1 MSLMGNK
8 LEEHQAES
16 DPEGYLPA
24 LKQLSM
30 DSKAESE
37 TALSFSALEDPASE
51 QKLFLSSS
59 HSQTEG
65 GAPILVQLL
74 EFKTDLQD
82 VVEELHIRRDA
93 ETRFEDEI
101 SKLALEKQELE
112 WEKESLQHKI
122 ETMTKQHTASL
133 DSVKKRF
140 QVKLQHTEEE
150 KGKYQVSAE
159 LKDKEINNLKEELKS
174 LQLLKYNLEKKS
186 SELEQKLA
194 LQSRAKDSHLKQ
206 LAEVEKRFSALSRQ
220 CAMVKQAHDKL
231 VQNVDEAMKI
241 NNKLTSAREK
251 QEGIIDS
258 LKKELEEVCNK
269 LIKEKMNSVRHEKI
283 QSRLGREQHIQ
294 ELQQKLHME
303 SEINKKLR
311 EENVAERAE
320 KQKLM
325 RSLQHNQQLLL
336 SQTQTVRRIEQE
348 LESQTGM
355 FKALKQER
363 EVMRENRK
371 TMEDKVAEL
380 TESYA
385 ASKMNWDK
393 ERETLLTQIKNEQ
406 SDFQT
411 LKEACEGFE
420 LKCADLILQASCQ
433 AQQAGKPPMK
443 DNSQSPLVVTQ
454 LSPFS
459 SVLERFRAEETAKEP
474 ESSSQLPD
482 LDSLQCA
489 ASSQAKIQDCLKD
502 TGTASKLAATGANGG
517 QDEVNHQQEI
527 IKQLSYFTSSVPD
540 NSEKNT
546 ETAGTSDLIGLD
558 QGFLSKSTCVST
570 SNPGCA
576 SLNGSTELFEYE
588 TCEENIKGNNQKHE
602 RGQNNKK
609 ETNITEQE
617 VFQEN
622 VECERNAA
630 EERTTPVQMAD
641 STDMHRDSEGSAKA
655 TERTSYPET
664 ETRARGE
671 GEVTDG
677 VKERGESAKHAS
689 ESPET
694 QIPAL
699 TTADM
704 TETSLGRQ
712 VNDFMDT
719 EPPSTVCEPLNS
731 TERVSLKTTEKD
743 GNVNSEFTV
752 STNEHKVT
760 SDQCSISAEDEI
772 HILTTTDRTS
782 CLEVQSI
789 TLCQIPGDENPS
801 RETLGAFPAECAF
814 QTNPAGELKQEN
826 KVQVC
831 QTNQTEI
838 GRYNPPHVN
847 ADMTQ
852 TDENTDAPVSKE
864 SELMREPPPE
874 ISTKESV
881 RLTSAVA
888 NDEDDAQKRKW
899 IQPNVNTCETVHI
912 PSSTSCLKDVSMEAI
927 LLPDVSTENIQE
939 ETKTNTPKDP
949 GLKEITQDKGD
960 LNLSILPSHDNNGWP
975 ELDRLQL
982 HHKRPNASFDLSP
995 MSRKPCRSL
1004 FDWGAAQRK
1013 RFCSGPKSDGCG
1025 LLQLNQAPDV
1035 SQTDSTGHSHS
1046 TIPMFNESKQNK
1058 VPLLIMRASDLFN
1071 VSGATSSLTG
1081 QQRGENC
1088 REEPAEMDKTLS
1100 LSISSFPLTL
1110 SSNTSSKGSLQTN
1123 LECSK
1128 AQSSAPVTRSES
1140 EWDVSCSQERETQQ
1154 SAFRAQISK
1163 IEHFL
1168 NSERLRLSKRR
1179 RTDS

>member
-1 MSLMGNK
+1 
-8 LEEHQAES
+8 
-16 DPEGYLPA
+16 
-24 LKQLSM
+24 M

-37 TALSFSALEDPASE
+37 TALSFSAVEDPALE

-59 HSQTEG
+59 HGQTES
-65 GAPILVQLL
+65 GAPILLQLL
-74 EFKTDLQD
+74 EFKTGLQD

-122 ETMTKQHTASL
+122 ETMSKQHTDSL

-150 KGKYQVSAE
+150 K
-159 LKDKEINNLKEELKS
+159 
-174 LQLLKYNLEKKS
+174 LLKYNLEKKS

-194 LQSRAKDSHLKQ
+194 LQSRTKDSHLKQ
-206 LAEVEKRFSALSRQ
+206 LAEVEKRFSALSKQ
-220 CAMVKQAHDKL
+220 CAIVKQAHDQL
-231 VQNVDEAMKI
+231 EQNVDEAMKI

-258 LKKELEEVCNK
+258 LKKELEEVSNK
-269 LIKEKMNSVRHEKI
+269 LIKEKMNSVRHEKT
-283 QSRLGREQHIQ
+283 QSPLWREQHIQ
-294 ELQQKLHME
+294 ELQQKVHME
-303 SEINKKLR
+303 FEMNKKLR

-325 RSLQHNQQLLL
+325 RALQHNQQLLL
-336 SQTQTVRRIEQE
+336 SQTQTVRRLEQE
-348 LESQTGM
+348 LESQTQM

-380 TESYA
+380 MESYA
-385 ASKMNWDK
+385 AAKTSWDK
-393 ERETLLTQIKNEQ
+393 ERETLLNQIKNEQ
-406 SDFQT
+406 SDIQA
-411 LKEACEGFE
+411 LKEAHEGLE
-420 LKCADLILQASCQ
+420 LKCADLILQASSQ
-433 AQQAGKPPMK
+433 VRQAGKPQMK
-443 DNSQSPLVVTQ
+443 DNSQSPLVATQ

-459 SVLERFRAEETAKEP
+459 SVSERFRAEETAKGP
-474 ESSSQLPD
+474 DSSSQLPD

-489 ASSQAKIQDCLKD
+489 ASSQPKIQDCLKD

-517 QDEVNHQQEI
+517 QDEMIHQQEM
-527 IKQLSYFTSSVPD
+527 IKQSSYFTSSIPED
-540 NSEKNT
+540 SENTT
-546 ETAGTSDLIGLD
+546 ETAGTRDLIGLD
-558 QGFLSKSTCVST
+558 QSLLSKSTCVGT
-570 SNPGCA
+570 SNPEFTL
-576 SLNGSTELFEYE
+576 LNGSTELFEYGTYE
-588 TCEENIKGNNQKHE
+588 KNKREKNKIHE
-602 RGQNNKK
+602 RGEDSKKVTNN
-609 ETNITEQE
+609 TEQE
-617 VFQEN
+617 EKVLQEN
-622 VECERNAA
+622 VKSERNAA
-630 EERTTPVQMAD
+630 EKRATPVQMAD
-641 STDMHRDSEGSAKA
+641 STDMHRDGEGSAKA
-655 TERTSYPET
+655 TERTSNP

-671 GEVTDG
+671 REVTDG

-704 TETSLGRQ
+704 TEASLGGQ

-719 EPPSTVCEPLNS
+719 ELPSTVCEPLNY
-731 TERVSLKTTEKD
+731 TESVSLKTTEKD

-760 SDQCSISAEDEI
+760 SDEHSISAEDEL
-772 HILTTTDRTS
+772 HILTTTDQTS
-782 CLEVQSI
+782 CPEAQSI
-789 TLCQIPGDENPS
+789 SLCQIPGDENPS
-801 RETLGAFPAECAF
+801 RETSGAFPAECAS
-814 QTNPAGELKQEN
+814 QTNPAGELKQEHN
-826 KVQVC
+826 MQVC
-831 QTNQTEI
+831 QTNQTET
-838 GRYNPPHVN
+838 GRRISPHVN
-847 ADMTQ
+847 ADMIE
-852 TDENTDAPVSKE
+852 TDENTDAPVSSE

-874 ISTKESV
+874 ISAKESV

-888 NDEDDAQKRKW
+888 NDEDDAQKRKQ
-899 IQPNVNTCETVHI
+899 IRPNVNACETVHT

-927 LLPDVSTENIQE
+927 LLPDVSRENIQE
-939 ETKTNTPKDP
+939 ETKTNTPKDS
-949 GLKEITQDKGD
+949 GLKGIIQDKGD
-960 LNLSILPSHDNNGWP
+960 LNLSVRSSHDNNGCP
-975 ELDRLQL
+975 DLDRSQL
-982 HHKRPNASFDLSP
+982 HQKRPGASSDLSL

-1013 RFCSGPKSDGCG
+1013 RPKSDGSG
-1025 LLQLNQAPDV
+1025 LLQLNQVPDV
-1035 SQTDSTGHSHS
+1035 SRPDSTEHSPG
-1046 TIPMFNESKQNK
+1046 TIPMYNEGRHNK
-1058 VPLLIMRASDLFN
+1058 APLVILRASDLFS

-1081 QQRGENC
+1081 QQREETC
-1088 REEPAEMDKTLS
+1088 REEPAETDKTLS
-1100 LSISSFPLTL
+1100 LSVSSFPLTL

-1128 AQSSAPVTRSES
+1128 AQSSAPVTGPES
-1140 EWDVSCSQERETQQ
+1140 EWDLSCSQERETQQ

-1179 RTDS
+1179 RTDN